1 MLNKIKLY
9 SMVLVSIAMILM
21 LSSIADSVPL
31 IDISK
36 CGNADS
42 VIDTVVNTVATTM
55 NVGNDLWKAGMTLD
69 GTNVYVIDTV
79 KDTVTTMLNAGNY
92 PVEFALSPS
101 GTRVYS
107 ANRLDKN
114 GFRCKKSG
122 SLAKSEKTFTIRKVN
137 HFN

>member
-1 MLNKIKLY
+1 
-9 SMVLVSIAMILM
+9 MILM

-55 NVGNDLWKAGMTLD
+55 NVGNDLWKVGITLD
-69 GTNVYVIDTV
+69 GSKVYVTTDGNKNVYVIDTV

>member
-42 VIDTVVNTVATTM
+42 VIDTVVNTVTT
-55 NVGNDLWKAGMTLD
+55 T
-69 GTNVYVIDTV
+69 I
-79 KDTVTTMLNAGNY
+79 NAGNY